1 MLVRAI
7 LIIVAG
13 LIGASATAQTSDS
26 TTAIMPKPVCS
37 GHLGESVA
45 INAAPLTVEMLGGSY
60 RAHPGWPH
68 PGEARVDQLR
78 YSSAVMLRSDDPRF
92 TDFDLSPGPVHSRT
106 SGCWFSWTSIQGKS
120 GIAGISNAGIGRS
133 GYVDGFFP
141 ARPAVTPDIV
151 GYSFV
156 AADDNVHRDS
166 YTWIGVWNAEGLAER
181 SRVVAFDGKRFLI
194 LATLPV
200 RLGAI
205 SKLSDLHSQA
215 YFLTLIG
222 EGKLGQKVAW
232 IRLVWP

>member
-1 MLVRAI
+1 M
-7 LIIVAG
+7 
-13 LIGASATAQTSDS
+13 
-26 TTAIMPKPVCS
+26 
-37 GHLGESVA
+37 
-45 INAAPLTVEMLGGSY
+45 
-60 RAHPGWPH
+60 
-68 PGEARVDQLR
+68 
-78 YSSAVMLRSDDPRF
+78 
-92 TDFDLSPGPVHSRT
+92 
-106 SGCWFSWTSIQGKS
+106 
-120 GIAGISNAGIGRS
+120 
-133 GYVDGFFP
+133 DGFVP

-222 EGKLGQKVAW
+222 EGKLGQK
-232 IRLVWP
+232 